1 MITGEIKNKI
11 DQIWDTFF
19 VAGITNPITVL
30 EQMTYIFFMKMLDD
44 KQLHEEANA
53 QFWGSEVQNPTF
65 PKGKKWVNPEAV
77 SDEEKE
83 GIPYEQLRWHV
94 FKNLGAD
101 NMFKVVRQSV
111 FEFIKHIGTGEESAY
126 SRYMKSAIFLIPN
139 ARTLVKVVEGVNAL
153 DMNNRDAMGDVYEY
167 ILGKMAASGTNG
179 QFRTPRHIIRMIVE
193 MMEPTTKD
201 YICDPAMGSAGF
213 LVEAVKYIKENNEM
227 AQYACEDMH
236 HIKTSLINGYDTDQT
251 MLRIGAMNLLLHDI
265 TAPELAWRDS
275 LSEQNED
282 QNCYTLIMAN
292 PPFAGSLD
300 KGNVNKK
307 ILAYANTSK
316 TELLFLAQFVRS
328 LEIGGRCASI
338 VPDGVLFGSSKAH
351 LAIRKEIV
359 DNQQLRAV
367 ISMPS
372 GVFKPYA
379 GVSTAVLVFTKTNS
393 GGTNKVWF
401 YDMKADGYSLDDKRS
416 PISDNDIPDV
426 VARFQN
432 LQAEESR
439 SRKEQSF
446 LVPVEEIRNNDYD
459 LSINKYKEVER
470 EKVEYEPVADIL
482 ARLEKTESEYLK
494 SYSELYKMLEE
505 K

>member
-1 MITGEIKNKI
+1 M
-11 DQIWDTFF
+11 
-19 VAGITNPITVL
+19 
-30 EQMTYIFFMKMLDD
+30 
-44 KQLHEEANA
+44 
-53 QFWGSEVQNPTF
+53 
-65 PKGKKWVNPEAV
+65 NPEAV
-77 SDEEKE
+77 SEEEKK
-83 GIPYEQLRWHV
+83 GVPYENLRWHV
-94 FKNLGAD
+94 FKNFGSD
-101 NMFKVVRQSV
+101 NMFKIVRQSV

-139 ARTLVKVVEGVNAL
+139 ARTLTKVVDGVDAL

-193 MMEPTTKD
+193 N

-213 LVEAVKYIKENNEM
+213 LVEAVKYIKENYGTAM
-227 AQYACEDMH
+227 YAAEEVH
-236 HIKTSLINGYDTDQT
+236 HMKTSMINGYDTDQT

-275 LSEQNED
+275 LSEQNDD
-282 QNCYTLIMAN
+282 QSCYTLIMAN

-328 LEIGGRCASI
+328 LEVGGRCASI
-338 VPDGVLFGSSKAH
+338 VPDGVLFGTSKAH
-351 LAIRKEIV
+351 IAIRQEIV
-359 DNQQLRAV
+359 DNQQLKAV

-379 GVSTAVLVFTKTNS
+379 GVSTAVLVFSKTNS
-393 GGTNKVWF
+393 GGTDKVWF
-401 YDMKADGYSLDDKRS
+401 YDMKADGFSLDDKRS
-416 PISDNDIPDV
+416 PISENDIPDV
-426 VARFQN
+426 VSRYHN
-432 LQAEESR
+432 LKAEESR

-446 LVPVEEIRNNDYD
+446 FVPVEEIRQNNYD
-459 LSINKYKEVER
+459 LSINKYKEIER

-482 ARLEKTESEYLK
+482 TRLEKTEGEYLK
-494 SYSELYKMLEE
+494 GYSELYKMLE
-505 K
+505 KN